1 MSLSKLLLAPCLIVL
16 SLPSVAQLPSLPD
29 KPWLG
34 YFVGYERR
42 DFRFGVKEDAEMS
55 LECMNS
61 RGTAM
66 GFNKAIYFAV
76 EVVESYPDRQSV
88 KRIIPESL
96 TSADKPTEDPEK
108 ITFKGKVTGDA
119 EFECVIEFDG
129 DQIKF
134 GGRILN
140 NGTLK
145 NPLSFRISSRFQDAY
160 KYTADDKVE
169 AESKKDRIEFIT
181 LDKKRDKIGVFES
194 VKLSADEFTGKGLS
208 NLRIEMKPTKA
219 SVSNTPSRVL
229 AASPWSIRA
238 SYPPHPTA
246 VFPSS
251 GTPTPPKIPRAK
263 QDSCLKSNRHQAQST
278 RQLHPSKHDSPKI
291 LRIRLTSRPVA
302 QRICPIARTLR
313 ETLAW
318 SLCRTRMPR
327 VSLRD

>member
-96 TSADKPTEDPEK
+96 TSADKPSEDPEK

-160 KYTADDKVE
+160 KYTADDKIE

-194 VKLSADEFTGKGLS
+194 VKLSDDEVTGKGLS
-208 NLRIEMKPTKA
+208 NLRIEMKPYEGKRFEYA
-219 SVSNTPSRVL
+219 IEGPSRITMVNPREL
-229 AASPWSIRA
+229 
-238 SYPPHPTA
+238 
-246 VFPSS
+246 PSS
-251 GTPTPPKIPRAK
+251 PYRGFSVLWHADPAK
-263 QDSCLKSNRHQAQST
+263 DPEGK
-278 RQLHPSKHDSPKI
+278 
-291 LRIRLTSRPVA
+291 
-302 QRICPIARTLR
+302 ARFVL
-313 ETLAW
+313 E
-318 SLCRTRMPR
+318 
-327 VSLRD
+327 VK